1 MIITSVSASK
11 ELLVLSWLHLKWKKM
26 AKGAQIHREYHE
38 KNTDFQI
45 RSKMGKFRCDWML
58 WKMSDKCSRRHCMIS
73 DEGIDRYKEGYE
85 EKIR

>member
-1 MIITSVSASK
+1 
-11 ELLVLSWLHLKWKKM
+11 M

-73 DEGIDRYKEGYE
+73 DEGVDRYKEGYE